1 MYINHSQLQ
10 LPFSDDCSIWKFM
23 SFGKFMAML
32 KNKSLFFCRLDR
44 LSDPW
49 EGVYPRGYIDYWKS
63 MIPDK
68 IPSSDGKQYDFIQWI
83 REKELPT
90 HFVNCWYTSDSESF
104 AMWRLYTYGGEGV
117 AIKSTIGRFK
127 ACFKTT
133 QERIWIGK
141 VSYVNYDT
149 WSPPKSKRRQRS
161 FSWIEPFFL
170 KRKCFE
176 HECEVRALINKA
188 SKKQNYDIGFN
199 VSIDV
204 TELIECIY
212 VDPNAKKWFIDLVEL
227 MVSIEPDLKN
237 VSITKSSLGDR
248 PWE

>member
-1 MYINHSQLQ
+1 LKGSFDKFAESERQKRGTTEVDAEFLKEIESWREALAKDIAMKNQKLSIRDLNYAVQITIDRIIFLRMCEDRGIEKYGQIQNLLNGTNIYRRLREIFFYADDKYNSGLFDFKTDQLTPE
-10 LPFSDDCSIWKFM
+10 LKIDDC
-23 SFGKFMAML
+23 
-32 KNKSLFFCRLDR
+32 
-44 LSDPW
+44 
-49 EGVYPRGYIDYWKS
+49 
-63 MIPDK
+63 
-68 IPSSDGKQYDFIQWI
+68 
-83 REKELPT
+83 
-90 HFVNCWYTSDSESF
+90 
-104 AMWRLYTYGGEGV
+104 
-117 AIKSTIGRFK
+117 
-127 ACFKTT
+127 
-133 QERIWIGK
+133 
-141 VSYVNYDT
+141 DT

-204 TELIECIY
+204 AELIECIY

-237 VSITKSSLGDR
+237 VSITKSPLGDR